1 MEATETKREMKIKRG
16 TKKKNLR
23 QQVLVCVGSQCP
35 ASLWENYRRGR
46 ERESVC
52 VCVCVC
58 VWMSVHWRVWVCA
71 MMCICECWC
80 AFVYM
85 HRFVRVCVRECACVC
100 VRECACACVS
110 VCAWACVSVCNK
122 KNKLCRLNRLKSCC
136 CFHSYFLATSEKF
149 KTSSQFFFR
158 KKFFQ
163 FKKFFETITSF
174 FINKTTENLTE
185 LFCIS

>member
-1 MEATETKREMKIKRG
+1 MFIIQATETKREMKIKRG
-16 TKKKNLR
+16 TKEKNLR
-23 QQVLVCVGSQCP
+23 QHVLVCVGSQCP

-52 VCVCVC
+52 VCVL
-58 VWMSVHWRVWVCA
+58 MSVHWRVWVCA

-85 HRFVRVCVRECACVC
+85 HRFVRVCVRECAW
-100 VRECACACVS
+100 
-110 VCAWACVSVCNK
+110 AWVSVCNK

-149 KTSSQFFFR
+149 KTSSQFFSE
-158 KKFFQ
+158 KS
-163 FKKFFETITSF
+163 SF
-174 FINKTTENLTE
+174 SLKSFLNNNFIFYK
-185 LFCIS
+185 

>member
-58 VWMSVHWRVWVCA
+58 VLMSVHWRVWVCA

-85 HRFVRVCVRECACVC
+85 HRFVRVCVRECAW
-100 VRECACACVS
+100 
-110 VCAWACVSVCNK
+110 AWVSVCNK

-158 KKFFQ
+158 KSSLSLK
-163 FKKFFETITSF
+163 SF
-174 FINKTTENLTE
+174 LKQ
-185 LFCIS
+185 